1 MNKGLSHRVCMGVV
15 FVGAQFALTTGGGF
29 LSAKTSEDFIGV
41 SSKSVSKS
49 SKISGKMKGQEV
61 T

>member
-15 FVGAQFALTTGGGF
+15 FAGAQFALTTGGGF

-41 SSKSVSKS
+41 SSKSRNPQRYQERRK
-49 SKISGKMKGQEV
+49 GKK
-61 T
+61 